1 MNWYDVLALVGRA
14 LCCPMVLFV
23 LLIVGVLVAY
33 DQSAHRLIARILS
46 EAHESNAE
54 CGVRNA
60 EYGSAVHVDARSKMA
75 WASIGLGWWRRAEIV
90 AIRNSLYDFCYWPL
104 PGGRR
109 VYYYYLHLYVPGTQ
123 PPARLMFR
131 RSFPIESL
139 GLDDGTLTLVC
150 RFTPWSRLKL
160 TLRKVQPGDLAT
172 MRDLLRGD

>member
-1 MNWYDVLALVGRA
+1 MNWYDVLLLVGRT
-14 LCCPMVLFV
+14 LCCPMILFV
-23 LLIVGVLVAY
+23 LLIVGVVVAY
-33 DQSAHRLIARILS
+33 DQSARKLIARTLS
-46 EAHESNAE
+46 EDHDRP
-54 CGVRNA
+54 V
-60 EYGSAVHVDARSKMA
+60 VHVDGRSRMA

-139 GLDDGTLTLVC
+139 GLDGGTLTLVC
-150 RFTPWSRLKL
+150 RFTPWSRIKV
-160 TLRKVQPGDLAT
+160 TLRKVEPGDLAT
-172 MRDLLRGD
+172 MRDLLQAA